1 MTFILKGEIMTFK
14 IKAIIAG
21 MGLTLALAAGVQA
34 APAADFVDK
43 LQAETRPLADR
54 ERDGARRPVQVINLL
69 GISEGMTVVD
79 IGAADGWFTRV
90 LSAAVGPTGKVIM
103 QEGPR
108 ALETDQGAAPKATA
122 AALGNVEVSF
132 ENLSGVGTNVA
143 DAAITALNLHH
154 SNDERG
160 IAAMK
165 DLAQVLKP
173 GGVAAVIDHVGTAQ
187 SPANAHR
194 ILPATVKGWIE
205 AAGLEVEAE
214 SDILRT
220 TADDHMLPVF
230 APELGRDTD
239 QFMFV
244 VRKPA

>member
-1 MTFILKGEIMTFK
+1 MATR
-14 IKAIIAG
+14 IKTIIAG
-21 MGLTLALAAGVQA
+21 MGLTLAMTTSALA
-34 APAADFVDK
+34 APAADFMEK
-43 LQAETRPLADR
+43 LTSEARPLADR
-54 ERDGARRPVQVINLL
+54 ERDGARRPYQVINLL
-69 GISEGMTVVD
+69 GVSEGMTAID

-108 ALETDQGAAPKATA
+108 ALEQDQGAGPKATA
-122 AALGNVEVSF
+122 AALGNVEVAF
-132 ENLSGVGTNVA
+132 VDLGEVGTSVA
-143 DAAITALNLHH
+143 DVAVTALNLHH
-154 SNDERG
+154 SNEERG

-165 DLAQVLKP
+165 DLFKVLKP
-173 GGVAAVIDHVGTAQ
+173 GGMAVVIDHVGTAA

-194 ILPATVKGWIE
+194 ILPETVKGWIE
-205 AAGLEVEAE
+205 AAGLEVEQE

-239 QFMFV
+239 QFLFV
-244 VRKPA
+244 VRKLAR

>member
-1 MTFILKGEIMTFK
+1 MTFR
-14 IKAIIAG
+14 IKTIIAG
-21 MGLTLALAAGVQA
+21 MGLTLALATSALA
-34 APAADFVDK
+34 APAADFMEK
-43 LQAETRPLADR
+43 LTAEARPLADR
-54 ERDGARRPVQVINLL
+54 ERDGARRPFQVINLL
-69 GISEGMTVVD
+69 GISAGMTVVD

-90 LSAAVGPTGKVIM
+90 LSAAVGPSGKVIM

-108 ALETDQGAAPKATA
+108 ALETEQGAAPKATA

-132 ENLSGVGTNVA
+132 ENLGGVGTDVA

-160 IAAMK
+160 TAAMK
-165 DLAQVLKP
+165 ELFQVLKP
-173 GGVAAVIDHVGTAQ
+173 GGVAAVIDHVATAET
-187 SPANAHR
+187 PANSHR

-205 AAGLEVEAE
+205 AAGLEIVEE

-220 TADDHMLPVF
+220 TADDHTLSSF
-230 APELGRDTD
+230 APELSRDTD

-244 VRKPA
+244 VRKPG

>member
-1 MTFILKGEIMTFK
+1 MTFK
-14 IKAIIAG
+14 IKSIIAG
-21 MGLTLALAAGVQA
+21 VGLTLALVAGVQA
-34 APAADFVDK
+34 APAADFVEK

-54 ERDGARRPVQVINLL
+54 ERDGARRPVQVISLL
-69 GISEGMTVVD
+69 GISEGMTVIDV
-79 IGAADGWFTRV
+79 GAADGWFTRV

-108 ALETDQGAAPKATA
+108 AMENNQGAGPKATA

-132 ENLSGVGTNVA
+132 ENLGGVGTNVA

-154 SNDERG
+154 FNDERG

-165 DLAQVLKP
+165 ELLQVLKP

-187 SPANAHR
+187 SPANVHR

-205 AAGLEVEAE
+205 AAGLEIVEE

-220 TADDHMLPVF
+220 TADDHMLSVT

>member
-1 MTFILKGEIMTFK
+1 MTLR
-14 IKAIIAG
+14 IKAIVAG
-21 MGLTLALAAGVQA
+21 IGLAFALVAGAQA
-34 APAADFVDK
+34 APAADFVEK
-43 LQAETRPLADR
+43 LQAESRPLADR

-90 LSAAVGPTGKVIM
+90 LSAAVGSSGKVIM

-108 ALETDQGAAPKATA
+108 ALETEQGAGPKATA

-132 ENLSGVGTNVA
+132 ENLNGVGTNVA
-143 DAAITALNLHH
+143 DAAINALNLHH

-165 DLAQVLKP
+165 DLFQVLKP
-173 GGVAAVIDHVGTAQ
+173 GGVAAVIDHVATAD
-187 SPANAHR
+187 SPANVHR

-205 AAGLEVEAE
+205 AAGLEVVEE

-220 TADDHMLPVF
+220 TADDHKLPVF

-239 QFMFV
+239 QFLFV

>member
-1 MTFILKGEIMTFK
+1 MTFR

-21 MGLTLALAAGVQA
+21 MGLTLAMATSALA
-34 APAADFVDK
+34 APAADFMAK
-43 LQAETRPLADR
+43 LTAEARPLVDR
-54 ERDGARRPVQVINLL
+54 ERDGARRPYQVMNLL

-79 IGAADGWFTRV
+79 VGAADGWFTRV
-90 LSAAVGPTGKVIM
+90 LSAAVGPSGKVIM
-103 QEGPR
+103 QEGAR
-108 ALETDQGAAPKATA
+108 ALETNQGAGPKATA
-122 AALGNVEVSF
+122 AALGNVEVAF
-132 ENLSGVGTNVA
+132 VGLGEVGTNVA

-154 SNDERG
+154 ANDERG

-165 DLAQVLKP
+165 DLLQVLKP
-173 GGVAAVIDHVGTAQ
+173 GGVAAVIDHVATAE
-187 SPANAHR
+187 SPANIHR

-205 AAGLEVEAE
+205 AAGLEIVEE

-220 TADDHMLPVF
+220 TADDHMLSVT

-244 VRKPA
+244 VRKPN